1 MKNIIVPVDFSEV
14 SEAAVQFAVDLA
26 VENKADVTLLNS
38 ARIDYFNDYQYPTFV
53 NTKSLMDE
61 VFESMEQRMSQLVK
75 EFKNQKINIKG
86 KVSHLGLLRAIKE
99 EIETEA
105 VDLCVM
111 GTSGCSGLEELFIGS
126 NTERIVRNIDC
137 PVIAVPHAVDIKSI
151 KKILIPI
158 DLREI
163 RASFLDKVAALQEM
177 FSASIE
183 FVWVKT
189 PHNVE
194 NEDTV
199 VEELR
204 HLFEDHGIRN
214 YDFFIV
220 KSVFPTDGI
229 FMEVEQSG
237 ANMIA
242 MATHARR
249 GISHWLSG
257 SMTEDTLNHVE
268 VPVWTFKIDKSEKVL
283 TLDSVS
289 SAKGTPE
296 YKKIEPLTI

>member
-1 MKNIIVPVDFSEV
+1 MKKILVPVDFSEV

-26 VENKADVTLLNS
+26 KENKAEITLLNS

-61 VFESMEQRMSQLVK
+61 VFDSMEQRMNQLVNDYQGK
-75 EFKNQKINIKG
+75 EISITG
-86 KVSHLGLLRAIKE
+86 KVSHLGLLGAMKE
-99 EIETEA
+99 EIEDGGI
-105 VDLCVM
+105 DLCVM

-126 NTERIVRNIDC
+126 NTERIVRNISC
-137 PVIAVPHAVDIKSI
+137 PVISVPQTTDIKSI

-163 RASFLDKVAALQEM
+163 RASFLEKVAALQNM
-177 FSASIE
+177 FEAAIE

-189 PHNVE
+189 PHNIE
-194 NEDTV
+194 NEETV
-199 VEELR
+199 AEELR
-204 HLFEDHGIRN
+204 MLFEKYGIEN
-214 YDFFIV
+214 YEFFIV

-229 FMEVEQSG
+229 FMEVDKSG
-237 ANMIA
+237 ADMIA

-257 SMTEDTLNHVE
+257 SMTEDTVNHVE
-268 VPVWTFKIDKSEKVL
+268 VPVWSFKIDKAEKVL
-283 TLDSVS
+283 KLDSVS
-289 SAKGTPE
+289 KAKGVAE